1 MQSVY
6 PSPALWAQ
14 LLTAL
19 VIGLLTTIAF
29 QFLLT
34 SLGVAL
40 GISVLSLR
48 PTSSEVADDGDN
60 ADIVNP
66 EAKSWLQIDSIV
78 GLSVVG
84 TVNLGL
90 FAACFLAAKFSQLQ
104 GPAEGAIAGITIWS
118 AYLLLVIW
126 VSAQTVN
133 TAVSFL
139 LDRAT
144 GGLRKVVGAI
154 AQFFQPSEPEPI
166 SADKLMASVREEIQ
180 TALRSS
186 ELRALVEEQLRA
198 TSQDA
203 LPVPY
208 TASMVS
214 EPSASPMKSPW
225 EEIVT
230 YLEKANAKN
239 LTAKRVDRQLQTI
252 LHTYRGIVSSR
263 AALTFQDM
271 AVLGQCLDQRD
282 DLSEKRKQRIL
293 TQIEKTWQQWQ
304 ENLELQEESSQAQE
318 LPQVESVESAPS
330 ISLPTKLVSSAV
342 DLALEQVVETVV
354 GSVRDGVV
362 GSVRDGAFNPLE
374 SVQTA
379 IAHQVNTLQNQVQ
392 SQAEATRRVA
402 VKAAWWLFTTASTGA
417 ISAAIAGALATGW
430 KFPSLSTW

>member
-1 MQSVY
+1 MQSVD

-48 PTSSEVADDGDN
+48 PTSPEVADDGDN
-60 ADIVNP
+60 ADSVNP

-203 LPVPY
+203 LPAPY
-208 TASMVS
+208 TASMAS
-214 EPSASPMKSPW
+214 EPSASPRKSPW
-225 EEIVT
+225 EEVVT
-230 YLEKANAKN
+230 YLEQANAKN
-239 LTAKRVDRQLQTI
+239 LTTKRVDRQLRAI
-252 LHTYRGIVSSR
+252 LHTHHGIVSSK
-263 AALTFQDM
+263 AALTSQDI
-271 AVLGQCLDQRD
+271 AALGQCLEQRD

-293 TQIEKTWQQWQ
+293 TQIEKTWQRWQ
-304 ENLELQEESSQAQE
+304 ENLELQEELSQAQE
-318 LPQVESVESAPS
+318 LLQIEPAEAAPP

-362 GSVRDGAFNPLE
+362 GSVRDGAFNPLD
-374 SVQTA
+374 SAQAA

-417 ISAAIAGALATGW
+417 ISATIAGALATGW